1 MLIMLFTFIQGDF
14 AILSLVYIIPV
25 VIFLYAALA
34 FIPMFLPSQSKNM
47 IKLMRWIWILLTI
60 CVVLVTLFLVFKML
74 LQNID

>member
-1 MLIMLFTFIQGDF
+1 MLIMLFTFMQGDF

>member
-1 MLIMLFTFIQGDF
+1 MLFTFMQGDF